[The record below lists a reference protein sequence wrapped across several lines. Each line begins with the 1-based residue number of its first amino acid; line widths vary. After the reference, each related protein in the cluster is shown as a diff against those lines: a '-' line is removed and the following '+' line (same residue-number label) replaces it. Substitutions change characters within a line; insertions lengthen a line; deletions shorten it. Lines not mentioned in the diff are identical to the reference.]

1 MITVEIRRTKNH
13 EYRGFLCRG
22 HAEYAKPGRPDIVCA
37 AVSAL
42 TIGTVNSLEELAGE
56 KLNIS
61 RNNKTGFFKC
71 DFEGTLQEKS
81 SFLLDS
87 MIFSLENISR
97 EYGKKYLQ
105 VKIEE
110 V

>member
-1 MITVEIRRTKNH
+1 M
-13 EYRGFLCRG
+13 G
-22 HAEYAKPGRPDIVCA
+22 HAEYAKPGRPDVVCA

-56 KLNIS
+56 KLTTS
-61 RNNKTGFFKC
+61 QDEKTGFLKC
-71 DFEGTLQEKS
+71 DFESTLQAKS
-81 SFLLDS
+81 NFLMDS
-87 MIFSLENISR
+87 MTFSLENISR
-97 EYGKKYLQ
+97 EYGQKYLQ

>member
-1 MITVEIRRTKNH
+1 M
-13 EYRGFLCRG
+13 G
-22 HAEYAKPGRPDIVCA
+22 HAEYAKPGKPDVLCA

-56 KLNIS
+56 KLDVS
-61 RNNKTGFFKC
+61 QDAETGFLKC
-71 DFEGTLQEKS
+71 DFESALQEKS
-81 SFLLDS
+81 NFLMDA
-87 MIFSLENISR
+87 MAFSLEAISR
-97 EYGKKYLQ
+97 EYGQKYLQ

>member
-1 MITVEIRRTKNH
+1 M
-13 EYRGFLCRG
+13 G
-22 HAEYAKPGRPDIVCA
+22 HAEYAKPGKPDVLCA

-56 KLNIS
+56 RLTVS
-61 RNNKTGFFKC
+61 QDEKTGFLKC
-71 DFEGTLQEKS
+71 DFESTLQEKS
-81 SFLLDS
+81 NFLMDS
-87 MIFSLENISR
+87 MAFSLENISR
-97 EYGKKYLQ
+97 EYGQKYLQ

>member
-1 MITVEIRRTKNH
+1 M
-13 EYRGFLCRG
+13 G
-22 HAEYAKPGRPDIVCA
+22 HAEYAKPGKPDVLCA

-61 RNNKTGFFKC
+61 QDEKTGFFKC
-71 DFEGTLQEKS
+71 DFESTLQEKS
-81 SFLLDS
+81 NFLMDS
-87 MIFSLENISR
+87 MTFSLETISR
-97 EYGKKYLQ
+97 EYGQKYLQ